1 LLRAEHLCFLGN
13 IKMAK
18 ERTLCIVKP
27 DAVEKRVSGAILQ
40 RLLEEGFR
48 VVALKQTRLTRAMA
62 EGFYAVHRERPFFDE
77 LCTFMTRGPVV
88 IAALERE
95 NAVQHYRNVIGATDP
110 AKASEGTVRKMYGTN
125 VGENAVHGSDSV
137 DNGRIECAYFFA
149 GYELL

>member
-1 LLRAEHLCFLGN
+1 
-13 IKMAK
+13 
-18 ERTLCIVKP
+18 VQ
-27 DAVEKRVSGAILQ
+27 GAILQ

-48 VVALKQTRLTRAMA
+48 IVALKQAGLTRATA

-110 AKASEGTVRKMYGTN
+110 AKAAEGTVRKMYGTN

-137 DNGRIECAYFFA
+137 ENGRIECAYFFA

>member
-1 LLRAEHLCFLGN
+1 
-13 IKMAK
+13 MAI
-18 ERTLCIVKP
+18 ERTLCIIKP
-27 DAVEKRVSGAILQ
+27 DAVEKRVQGAILQ

-48 VVALKQTRLTRAMA
+48 IVALKQAHLPRKVA

-110 AKASEGTVRKMYGTN
+110 AKAAPGTVRKAYGTN

-137 DNGRIECAYFFA
+137 ENGRIECAYFFA
-149 GYELL
+149 GNELL

>member
-1 LLRAEHLCFLGN
+1 
-13 IKMAK
+13 
-18 ERTLCIVKP
+18 VQ
-27 DAVEKRVSGAILQ
+27 GAILH

-48 VVALKQTRLTRAMA
+48 VVALKQTRLTRAAA

-88 IAALERE
+88 VTALERE

-110 AKASEGTVRKMYGTN
+110 AKAAESTVRKLYGSN

-137 DNGRIECAYFFA
+137 ENGRIECAYFFA